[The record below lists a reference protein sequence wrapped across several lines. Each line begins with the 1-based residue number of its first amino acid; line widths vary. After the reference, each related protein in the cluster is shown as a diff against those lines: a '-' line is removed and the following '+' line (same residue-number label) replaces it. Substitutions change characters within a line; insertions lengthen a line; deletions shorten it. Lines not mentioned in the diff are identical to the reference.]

1 MKSHQGTIS
10 RTHQRADREKSQG
23 RRLAVKPSRFSI
35 AMAGLMMLGIAMGQG
50 IGVARFEMQAVM
62 LGALMLAGGIW
73 IWSGLRSWRMV
84 TPIAMVMT
92 MILLGLILQSTI
104 NPRYDITVVP
114 QERVITGQVKM
125 AEVMTKNRQRIRL
138 HPEATDLWT
147 GGEQDAS
154 DFDLRLITSRQSNRG
169 ANQESITKVKP
180 GDVINGVVR
189 INPPLPQLLPGSF
202 DFTAHAHQQGY
213 AATGFIKEITV
224 IDHKPVSWVNRLRFY
239 IQRQF
244 STHLDADQAAVASA
258 VIIGLRAGINPEL
271 REDYRAAGLAH
282 LLAISGLHMALFW
295 GSVVALIRAGLALFP
310 HFSSRYPSLKIATLA
325 AMPFGLFYLVVS
337 GQPISA
343 VRAFL
348 MLALVMLAILLSR
361 RGMTLH
367 HVALVAMGILIV
379 APQSMMHPA
388 FQMSFAAVYALVSGW
403 MLITR
408 YRYLIQNIPWV
419 LRYTGGIIIA
429 SVLAAG
435 ASAPFVLHHFGVTT
449 VWSVLANIAG
459 MPLMGVVVIPFG
471 ALSLLLMPFGL
482 EGFPLTVMGM
492 GIDGLNRVA
501 SAISGQPLSEIIL
514 PPPSGLVLVLLTAAL
529 LMPACLKGRWRLAAI
544 IPLITAII
552 VWHVTPVPMI
562 SFTKLHGRSI
572 AAFHAE
578 DSRIYLSHH
587 KVNDYTQ
594 GILTKPFGQA
604 SVGSISDYPCPDC
617 GRGYHLIPLVDGR
630 IAAMVYRGEGL
641 TRACREA
648 DIVLTRQ
655 APKYLCK
662 AGLIV
667 SDDDLDRHGGVL
679 IYAGNPPILESVTN
693 ETGQKFGFNIGE

>member
-1 MKSHQGTIS
+1 MKNRQGTIS
-10 RTHQRADREKSQG
+10 RTHQTKDEGHVQG
-23 RRLAVKPSRFSI
+23 NDQGMKPFRFSI
-35 AMAGLMMLGIAMGQG
+35 AMAGLMMLGIAIGQG
-50 IGVARFEMQAVM
+50 FDAARFEMQAVL
-62 LGALMLAGGIW
+62 LGALMLAGVIW
-73 IWSGLRSWRMV
+73 LWSGLRSWRMI

-92 MILLGLILQSTI
+92 MILLGLTLQSTI
-104 NPRYDITVVP
+104 NPRYDITVAP
-114 QERVITGQVKM
+114 QEREITGQVKM

-138 HPEATDLWT
+138 HPETTGLWQS
-147 GGEQDAS
+147 GEQDAS
-154 DFDLRLITSRQSNRG
+154 DFDLRLITSNKP
-169 ANQESITKVKP
+169 NQGDNKDSITKVKP
-180 GDVINGVVR
+180 GDVITGLAR

-213 AATGFIKEITV
+213 AATGFIKEIKV
-224 IDHKPVSWVNRLRFY
+224 AGQKPVSWVNRLRFY

-244 STHLDADQAAVASA
+244 STHLDADQAAVASS
-258 VIIGLRAGINPEL
+258 VIIGLRSGITPEL

-295 GSVVALIRAGLALFP
+295 GSVVALMRAGLALFP

-325 AMPFGLFYLVVS
+325 AMPFGMFYLVVS

-367 HVALVAMGILIV
+367 HVALVAMGILII

-388 FQMSFAAVYALVSGW
+388 FHMSFAAVYALVSGW

-419 LRYTGGIIIA
+419 LRYGGGIIIA
-429 SVLAAG
+429 SILAAG
-435 ASAPFVLHHFGVTT
+435 ASAPFVLHHFGATT

-471 ALSLLLMPFGL
+471 ALSLVLMPLGL
-482 EGFPLTVMGM
+482 EGYPLAVMGM
-492 GIDGLNRVA
+492 GIDGLNMVA
-501 SAISGQPLSEIIL
+501 NAISGQPLSEIIL
-514 PPPSGLVLVLLTAAL
+514 PPPSGLVLVCLTAAL
-529 LMPACLKGRWRLAAI
+529 LMPACLKGRWRMMAI
-544 IPLITAII
+544 IPLISAMAI
-552 VWHVTPVPMI
+552 WYLTPVPMI

-578 DSRIYLSHH
+578 DSRVYLSHG
-587 KVNDYTQ
+587 KVNDFTK
-594 GILTKPFGQA
+594 GILTKPFGQT
-604 SVGSISDYPCPDC
+604 SVGSISNWPCPDC

-630 IAAMVYRGEGL
+630 VAAMVYRGSGL

-648 DIVLTRQ
+648 DFILTRQ
-655 APKYLCK
+655 APKYPCK
-662 AGLIV
+662 AGLVI

-679 IYAGNPPILESVTN
+679 IYQGHPPKK
-693 ETGQKFGFNIGE
+693 TGECWR

>member
-1 MKSHQGTIS
+1 M
-10 RTHQRADREKSQG
+10 
-23 RRLAVKPSRFSI
+23 
-35 AMAGLMMLGIAMGQG
+35 
-50 IGVARFEMQAVM
+50 
-62 LGALMLAGGIW
+62 
-73 IWSGLRSWRMV
+73 
-84 TPIAMVMT
+84 
-92 MILLGLILQSTI
+92 
-104 NPRYDITVVP
+104 
-114 QERVITGQVKM
+114 
-125 AEVMTKNRQRIRL
+125 
-138 HPEATDLWT
+138 
-147 GGEQDAS
+147 
-154 DFDLRLITSRQSNRG
+154 ITSRK

-180 GDVINGVVR
+180 GDVITGVVR

-213 AATGFIKEITV
+213 AATGVIKDIKV
-224 IDHKPVSWVNRLRFY
+224 IDQKPVSWVNHLRFY

-325 AMPFGLFYLVVS
+325 AMPFGMLYLVIS

-343 VRAFL
+343 IRAFL
-348 MLALVMLAILLSR
+348 MLALVMLAILLLR

-403 MLITR
+403 MQITR
-408 YRYLIQNIPWV
+408 YRYLIQNIPWI
-419 LRYTGGIIIA
+419 LRYAGGIIIA

-435 ASAPFVLHHFGVTT
+435 ASAPFVLHHFGEST

-482 EGFPLTVMGM
+482 EGFALAVMGM
-492 GIDGLNRVA
+492 RIDGLNMVA

-514 PPPSGLVLVLLTAAL
+514 PPPSGLVLVCFTAAL
-529 LMPACLKGRWRLAAI
+529 LMPACLKRRWRLVAI

-552 VWHVTPVPMI
+552 IWHLTTVPVI
-562 SFTKLHGRSI
+562 SFTKVHGRSI
-572 AAFHAE
+572 APFHAK
-578 DSRIYLSHH
+578 DHRVYLSHR
-587 KVNDYTQ
+587 KVNDFTQ
-594 GILTKPFGQA
+594 GILTKPFG
-604 SVGSISDYPCPDC
+604 
-617 GRGYHLIPLVDGR
+617 
-630 IAAMVYRGEGL
+630 
-641 TRACREA
+641 
-648 DIVLTRQ
+648 
-655 APKYLCK
+655 
-662 AGLIV
+662 
-667 SDDDLDRHGGVL
+667 
-679 IYAGNPPILESVTN
+679 
-693 ETGQKFGFNIGE
+693 

>member
-1 MKSHQGTIS
+1 MKSYQGTIS
-10 RTHQRADREKSQG
+10 RTQQRRDAHHAQEKQ
-23 RRLAVKPSRFSI
+23 LTLKPSRFSI
-35 AMAGLMMLGIAMGQG
+35 AMAGLMMLGIAIGQG
-50 IGVARFEMQAVM
+50 FGVARFEMQPVM
-62 LGALMLAGGIW
+62 MGALMLAGVLW
-73 IWSGLRSWRMV
+73 LWSGLRSWWLI

-104 NPRYDITVVP
+104 NPRHDITVAP
-114 QERVITGQVKM
+114 QERLITGQVKM

-138 HPEATDLWT
+138 HPETSGLWQS
-147 GGEQDAS
+147 GEQDAS
-154 DFDLRLITSRQSNRG
+154 DFDLRLITSRKADQD
-169 ANQESITKVKP
+169 SITKVVP
-180 GDVINGVVR
+180 GDVIIGVVR

-202 DFTAHAHQQGY
+202 DFTAHAHQQGF
-213 AATGFIKEITV
+213 AATGFIKEIKV
-224 IDHKPVSWVNRLRFY
+224 IDQKPVSWVNRLRFY

-367 HVALVAMGILIV
+367 HVALVAMGILII

-388 FQMSFAAVYALVSGW
+388 FQMSFAAVYALVTGW

-419 LRYTGGIIIA
+419 LRYGGGIVVA

-435 ASAPFVLHHFGVTT
+435 ASAPFVLHHFGATT

-471 ALSLLLMPFGL
+471 ALSLMLMPFGL
-482 EGFPLTVMGM
+482 EGYPLAVMGM
-492 GIDGLNRVA
+492 GIDGLNMVA
-501 SAISGQPLSEIIL
+501 DAISGQPLSEIIL
-514 PPPSGLVLVLLTAAL
+514 PPPSGLVLVCLTAAL
-529 LMPACLKGRWRLAAI
+529 LMPACLNGRWRMVAI
-544 IPLITAII
+544 IPIITAISI
-552 VWHVTPVPMI
+552 WHLTPVPLI
-562 SFTKLHGRSI
+562 SFTKLYGRSI
-572 AAFHAE
+572 AAFYAE
-578 DSRIYLSHH
+578 DSHIYLSHR
-587 KVNDYTQ
+587 KVNDFTQ

-604 SVGSISDYPCPDC
+604 SVGSISDWPCPD
-617 GRGYHLIPLVDGR
+617 
-630 IAAMVYRGEGL
+630 
-641 TRACREA
+641 
-648 DIVLTRQ
+648 
-655 APKYLCK
+655 
-662 AGLIV
+662 
-667 SDDDLDRHGGVL
+667 
-679 IYAGNPPILESVTN
+679 
-693 ETGQKFGFNIGE
+693 